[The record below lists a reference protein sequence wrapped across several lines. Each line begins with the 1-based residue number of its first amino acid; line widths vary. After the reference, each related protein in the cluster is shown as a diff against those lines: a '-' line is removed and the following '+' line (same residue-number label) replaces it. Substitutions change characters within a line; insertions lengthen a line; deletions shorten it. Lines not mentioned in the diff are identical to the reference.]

1 MKRLI
6 SALLSL
12 ALLFALTSCKSDS
25 DIEVEDLTPVESN
38 AQDGLSSEPSDSTI
52 NWELKYYVDEFKEPT
67 EEWYIT
73 NSEPFW
79 GEFSNTAT
87 EGSEVTVKLLI
98 DQEVLSIVL
107 YEYGTNQVKNIF
119 YNNDIDYNI
128 TVRLPDGKDYE
139 TTGFMYGKNKAGD
152 RIFIESPG
160 KDYILEA
167 LQGAGELK
175 FIVQDTSDSFTQYL
189 FTVQASN
196 FSEIYKTVN
205 PVL

>member
-87 EGSEVTVKLLI
+87 EGSEVTVNLLI

-107 YEYGTNQVKNIF
+107 YEYGK
-119 YNNDIDYNI
+119 Y
-128 TVRLPDGKDYE
+128 
-139 TTGFMYGKNKAGD
+139 
-152 RIFIESPG
+152 S
-160 KDYILEA
+160 
-167 LQGAGELK
+167 LQG
-175 FIVQDTSDSFTQYL
+175 TTQGRYL
-189 FTVQASN
+189 TGGVPPIR
-196 FSEIYKTVN
+196 FSM
-205 PVL
+205 

>member
-1 MKRLI
+1 MKYLI
-6 SALLSL
+6 SALLSV
-12 ALLFALTSCKSDS
+12 ALLFSLTSCKSDS
-25 DIEVEDLTPVESN
+25 DIKVEDSTPIQSN
-38 AQDGLSSEPSDSTI
+38 AQDGLSSKPNDSTI

-73 NSEPFW
+73 NSEPFR

-87 EGSEVTVKLLI
+87 EGSEVAVILLI

-119 YNNDIDYNI
+119 YNDDIDYNI
-128 TVRLPDGKDYE
+128 TVRLPDGTDYE

-160 KDYILEA
+160 KDDILEA
-167 LQGAGELK
+167 LQGTGELK

-196 FSEIYKTVN
+196 FSEVYKTVEAA
-205 PVL
+205 